1 MRNLTVKDLAKQLQM
16 MVENG
21 YGDSPI
27 VYLNTED
34 ISHKFDTGVH
44 DIWRNGENT
53 TVVLG

>member
-27 VYLNTED
+27 VYLDTDD